1 MEENKGKLEVG
12 NTFTVL
18 DENNQEQEMK
28 VVGFLNVEEMDY
40 AAVIFV
46 EDIQEETME
55 DISIFFLR
63 VGADNS
69 LSMIES
75 EEEFEK
81 VTVAYNNLSDN
92 KPSKKRGKNRNI
104 K

>member
-12 NTFTVL
+12 QIFTVL
-18 DENNQEQEMK
+18 NENDQEQEMK
-28 VVGFLNVEEMDY
+28 VIGFLNVKEMDY

-46 EDIQEETME
+46 EDTQEETME

-63 VGADNS
+63 VEADSS

-75 EEEFEK
+75 EDEFEK
-81 VTVAYNNLSDN
+81 VTVAYNKLNDKN
-92 KPSKKRGKNRNI
+92 PSKKRGKNRNN

>member
-1 MEENKGKLEVG
+1 MEENIRKLEVG
-12 NTFTVL
+12 QIFTVL
-18 DENNQEQEMK
+18 DENDQEQEMK
-28 VVGFLNVEEMDY
+28 VVGFLNEEEMDY

-46 EDIQEETME
+46 ADIQEETTE
-55 DISIFFLR
+55 DISIFFFR
-63 VGADNS
+63 VEADNS

-92 KPSKKRGKNRNI
+92 KPSKKRGKNRNN

>member
-1 MEENKGKLEVG
+1 MEENKEKLEVG
-12 NTFTVL
+12 KIFTVL
-18 DENNQEQEMK
+18 GENDQEQEMK
-28 VVGFLNVEEMDY
+28 VVGFLKVEEMDY

-46 EDIQEETME
+46 EDTQEETME

-63 VGADNS
+63 VEDGNA

-81 VTVAYNNLSDN
+81 VTVAYSKLNEN
-92 KPSKKRGKNRNI
+92 KSSKKRGKNRNN

>member
-1 MEENKGKLEVG
+1 MEENKEKLEVG
-12 NTFTVL
+12 KIFTVL
-18 DENNQEQEMK
+18 GENDQEQEMK
-28 VVGFLNVEEMDY
+28 VVGFLKLEEMNY

-46 EDIQEETME
+46 EDTQEETME

-63 VGADNS
+63 VEDDNA

-81 VTVAYNNLSDN
+81 VSAAYNKLDDK
-92 KPSKKRGKNRNI
+92 KPTKKRGKNRN
-104 K
+104 KK